1 MEIIRD
7 RSKRS
12 LIITQRSFINKLLF
26 KYNKLLNK
34 PKSIPLPIE
43 VKLSKNLEDSFII
56 KDY

>member
-1 MEIIRD
+1 M
-7 RSKRS
+7 
-12 LIITQRSFINKLLF
+12 QRSFINKLLF

-43 VKLSKNLEDSFII
+43 VKLSKNLEDSSII